1 MNLSKH
7 FTIQEA
13 CRSMTASRC
22 GIDNTPPPSVAKSL
36 LLVAENI
43 LEPIRKNYGIPFA
56 PQSWYRCL
64 ELNTKIG
71 SKPTSQHIKG
81 QAVDIEVPSISNL
94 KLAQW
99 IAKNLEF
106 DQLLLEY
113 YKDDDPYSGW
123 VHVSYVEG
131 EKRNEVLTIGK
142 KTIIGLPNE

>member
-1 MNLSKH
+1 
-7 FTIQEA
+7 
-13 CRSMTASRC
+13 MTASRC